1 MRFRVYIAMS
11 LDGYIAT
18 ADGSVEWLEP
28 FFDEEYG
35 SSLGRAFRDTD
46 GSSYAYT
53 NLGTPRTWHVSYR
66 FSF

>member
-35 SSLGRAFRDTD
+35 YPRKYQCLVLGGVGSLEWEVT
-46 GSSYAYT
+46 
-53 NLGTPRTWHVSYR
+53 R
-66 FSF
+66 FEVVD